1 MPIPGAI
8 PSRPSLTEETRVGQ
22 ELVLHAAINSGNT
35 TELEPLIDSPAMN
48 RLLLKNARKSP
59 AQISQI
65 TGIPVGEV
73 AERLEKL
80 LNSTSLRDDLMEE
93 KLLLAE
99 IAMQVEDIRERT
111 SRIGIDDEAWASM
124 QRVQLAAT
132 KTMLDQLDKRR
143 KAVDG
148 KLSLLSFEQAKL
160 FAETINTA
168 HTIMMQALAVKYPD
182 LDPEIIYAE
191 WSEALPVAI
200 QQLENQVER

>member
-1 MPIPGAI
+1 MPAPGAI

-148 KLSLLSFEQAKL
+148 KLSLLNAEQAQMFADTIRINNKL
-160 FAETINTA
+160 TAET
-168 HTIMMQALAVKYPD
+168 LAARYDISEDEV
-182 LDPEIIYAE
+182 YAE
-191 WSEALPVAI
+191 WEENLPTAIAMLEARVD
-200 QQLENQVER
+200 R